1 MEEKNRWISQ
11 RALKLARRHGTING
25 WIGVRFEEAK
35 ILLNEIFEEI
45 IAARL
50 RVDC

>member
-11 RALKLARRHGTING
+11 RALKEARRRHGING
-25 WIGVRFEEAK
+25 WIDVRFEEVK
-35 ILLNEIFEEI
+35 VLLNEIFEEI

-50 RVDC
+50 R